1 MPGLHGDERAAI
13 KCRTKS
19 CATVHPDCR
28 LPTRSSVAD
37 ATVTCSKQSNVEM
50 HMPNWLPAVVP
61 YGADQTVYLV
71 FDSSGASRKRLPRKR
86 DRAGG
91 PRNDHLR
98 SPNRPVQRSGA
109 RHGLQHTRALDR
121 GCFTPSRAKRYRPLS
136 RASAATCVVRP
147 RRSSRLRGES
157 RWISGHQQLERS
169 SRLRLICFAQAF
181 AYWGFPEPTGPVR
194 CVGTLGVASMAR
206 RDEAI
211 STFVR
216 R

>member
-1 MPGLHGDERAAI
+1 MAYQYPNTPGTLLQATPVQFSGFTSLNFVITAKAATLQPNHI
-13 KCRTKS
+13 LPISRN
-19 CATVHPDCR
+19 AQPRRPRHPDLLRR
-28 LPTRSSVAD
+28 LSPARIRSRSA
-37 ATVTCSKQSNVEM
+37 ATDDRRRGK
-50 HMPNWLPAVVP
+50 
-61 YGADQTVYLV
+61 LV
-71 FDSSGASRKRLPRKR
+71 SALFHTIA
-86 DRAGG
+86 
-91 PRNDHLR
+91 RN
-98 SPNRPVQRSGA
+98 GI
-109 RHGLQHTRALDR
+109 G
-121 GCFTPSRAKRYRPLS
+121 PLS